1 MSKVCNPPKVLNPRT
16 GKCVGAN
23 YLKQLNKK
31 QAVRLLPTPLS
42 HPVNEEIPEALP
54 VNEEIPEAL
63 PVNEEIPEAPHVNEA
78 VDAMVPKEKKQI
90 AKKPVKA
97 KNPKANAKALTDYKK
112 SIIDNLKIL
121 EDFDK
126 LNKEPFKARAYGKVI
141 DSLELF
147 DGPINNMDD
156 IKNINGIGEKINAKI
171 KELIETGKMTAVEKA
186 LNDPQFSLQKKLG
199 KLYGVGPVKINE
211 LMSKIST
218 FEELYEKQE
227 LLNDKQKIGL
237 KYYND
242 MNIRIPMSEGKKH
255 YKIIDTIF
263 KKAYKDIEFELVGSY
278 RRKNKDMGD
287 IDILIKNRNDLN
299 IKKLVNELTEGGYI
313 IETLASGKIKFMGL
327 CKLSPELPARRIDIL
342 IADPSYYYFALLYF
356 TGSYSFNIF
365 MRKVA
370 LEKGYSLSEYGIKN
384 NNTKKFIDTSD
395 IIKSEKDIFEYLDIA
410 YIPPNKRDIV

>member
-31 QAVRLLPTPLS
+31 QAIPILPPPVS
-42 HPVNEEIPEALP
+42 HPANEEL
-54 VNEEIPEAL
+54 
-63 PVNEEIPEAPHVNEA
+63 PEAPPVNEA
-78 VDAMVPKEKKQI
+78 VDMMEPKEKKQI
-90 AKKPVKA
+90 AKKPVKV
-97 KNPKANAKALTDYKK
+97 KTPNAKALTDYKK

-156 IKNINGIGEKINAKI
+156 IKNINGIGEKIYAKI

-263 KKAYKDIEFELVGSY
+263 KKVYKDIEFELVGSY
-278 RRKNKDMGD
+278 RRQNKDMGD

-313 IETLASGKIKFMGL
+313 IETLASGKSKFMGL

-384 NNTKKFIDTSD
+384 NNTKKFIDTTD
-395 IIKSEKDIFEYLDIA
+395 LIKSEKDIFEYLGIA
-410 YIPPNKRDIV
+410 YVPPNKRDIV

>member
-31 QAVRLLPTPLS
+31 QELLAFPLLPIPLPS
-42 HPVNEEIPEALP
+42 QPANEDIPSVPLVPEVPAPV
-54 VNEEIPEAL
+54 
-63 PVNEEIPEAPHVNEA
+63 A
-78 VDAMVPKEKKQI
+78 VVVANEKKQK
-90 AKKPVKA
+90 ATKATKA
-97 KNPKANAKALTDYKK
+97 KAPVDYKRA
-112 SIIDNLKIL
+112 IIDNLKIL

-141 DSLELF
+141 DSLEIF
-147 DGPINNMDD
+147 EGPINNMDD

-171 KELIETGKMTAVEKA
+171 KELIETGKMTAVERA

-211 LMSKIST
+211 LMSNIST
-218 FEELYEKQE
+218 FEELYERPE
-227 LLNDKQKIGL
+227 LLNEKQKIGL
-237 KYYND
+237 KYYDD
-242 MNIRIPMSEGKKH
+242 MNMRIPMSEGKKH

-263 KKAYKDIEFELVGSY
+263 KKVYKDIEFELVGSY
-278 RRKNKDMGD
+278 RRQNKDMGD
-287 IDILIKNRNDLN
+287 IDILIKNRDDLN
-299 IKKLVNELTEGGYI
+299 IKKLVSELTAGGYI
-313 IETLASGKIKFMGL
+313 IETLASGKSKFMGL

-356 TGSYSFNIF
+356 TGSYSFNIY

-370 LEKGYSLSEYGIKN
+370 LEKGWSLSEYGIKN
-384 NNTKKFIDTSD
+384 NDTKKFIDTAD
-395 IIKSEKDIFEYLDIA
+395 IIKSEEDIFKYLAIP
-410 YIPPNKRDIV
+410 YVPPNKRDMV